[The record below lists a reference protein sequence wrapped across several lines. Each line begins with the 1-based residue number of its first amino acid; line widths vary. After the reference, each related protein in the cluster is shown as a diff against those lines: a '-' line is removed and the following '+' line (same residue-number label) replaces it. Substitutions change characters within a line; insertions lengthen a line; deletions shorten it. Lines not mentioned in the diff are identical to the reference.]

1 MANERNMI
9 WNYPLLTTSENK
21 QGKRTFTPKEFSYET
36 VGVDLS
42 VKGGLR
48 PFPGFTKAHSFTS
61 LSSETRH
68 GVGSEIIDVFPVS
81 FRIGTEFFG
90 YGFVYRA
97 KQDANNGGSVA
108 TGDVFIDYYI
118 KGEGWT
124 RGTLLYGTSG
134 NAHQP
139 MDVVV
144 FGRYVYVFIK
154 GAEPVLFYVK
164 YAAVAAATA
173 SVTIADQAL
182 LTGTDTLK
190 IISTAGD
197 THTLTAITSGTQ
209 TNLGSTDTT
218 GTFLVGSGTSDTATN
233 LATCIDGSSR
243 FSAAAV
249 GSKVTITQAVGGDAG
264 NTIVTLTLN
273 NSLAASKSNFSGGTG
288 FIGQTYREI
297 VETDTGPGVQMGI
310 ISPSDSNAVA
320 VGTLNVPSSVSHAQ
334 TFTSKTVGDY
344 WDATP
349 EDMDDPAD
357 LESGNY
363 AVGYV
368 LTDPATGR
376 KTSLSKLSQVK
387 SSDLITPSQGT
398 IMTKSCNF
406 NEIEG
411 KTITISDGTNVVIF
425 TLNVKYSANF
435 TFIDDQNTPSGTQTI
450 TLIDTAGTSR
460 TYTIDNDYGSSGG
473 LEFNSGATGNVA
485 ATNFKTVVE
494 SAAGH
499 NGTIAVTV
507 VGDQVTMSQETT
519 GAPGTLTISHSG
531 GWDALCDVNVQS
543 GFSNHNE
550 QPTAVKLASTAYRIY
565 CDGDVSGSSHYQKI
579 IAGINLAHTNGDLN
593 ISASSAGVLDSG
605 AHQTNLIASTPTLDG
620 NVDIETSITDTSV
633 LTVSGMAGASNFD
646 PGFIGIE
653 IIYDSSKFSKARI
666 YRSVRTQ
673 DAGGSYAAS
682 VVQLDKIIDLADYLA
697 TNQTGMTG
705 DYNRAI
711 YYFRLSDLALI
722 YQDPYVD
729 RSVFDE
735 NMPKAGA
742 GIEFDGILLTS
753 NIEGSGSAGSSGEE
767 GSFDQ
772 YRGLGEFRWS
782 SMAEASPELFPPE
795 NYHIP
800 SKIANQVTTFT
811 RSGGVVLGFSNNV
824 IMHISREFSGVSSY
838 MKVLPIHE
846 GFGVVN
852 KKAIQSIGPFTYYV
866 NEKGVKTVD
875 AQARLDS
882 LHALDGIIEDWKSD
896 FSSLSMSYDS
906 QGSVLFIMNKAKK
919 EAALMWL
926 NTASV
931 SELYDM
937 PFDLTVTGQWVS
949 DLSDADSDLTERAFF
964 LQNQPD
970 FTNTNADFSPT
981 LWVMDSK
988 RENLISS
995 SAASDFNGQQRITLL
1010 DGDADSRFRV
1020 SAWNGIAKTITIN
1033 TSTVGHQ
1040 GVVPSLRSTGANWVG
1055 AYVYIIGVADVAN
1068 ESRIGEKAQIRLL
1081 SAVGG
1086 GTVNTITCLNPSSG
1100 FTLSA
1105 GDRIAISPV
1114 YVKWGGS
1121 LLGYNDPMDP
1131 QNPTPTG
1138 LHIARGIDSISAYFS
1153 GVSGASF
1160 TDNVNTKDVFYK
1172 GSVFEGDSTTESSSS
1187 IPVNLSGAHTRSIQ
1201 EGESTYWAG
1210 LETHGVRGIAV
1221 SPGIEVF
1228 CPDLDFRL
1236 LSVIIE
1242 GKILPTFRTERP
1254 S

>member
-36 VGVDLS
+36 VGVDFS

-48 PFPGFTKAHSFTS
+48 PFPGFTEAHVFSS
-61 LSSETRH
+61 LPSAARH
-68 GVGSEIIDVFPVS
+68 GVGSEVIDVFPVS
-81 FRIGTEFFG
+81 FRIGTEYFG
-90 YGFVYRA
+90 YGIVYRA
-97 KQDANNGGSVA
+97 KQDAGNSGTVTN
-108 TGDVFIDYYI
+108 GDVFIDYYI

-124 RGTLLYGTSG
+124 RGTLLRTGSG
-134 NAHQP
+134 DAHQP

-154 GAEPVLFYVK
+154 SVEPVLFYVK
-164 YAAVAAATA
+164 YAVAVAATA
-173 SVTIADQAL
+173 SVTIADQSL
-182 LTGTDTLK
+182 LTATDTLK
-190 IISTAGD
+190 IISTSED
-197 THTLTAITSGTQ
+197 VHTITAILTGVQ
-209 TNLGSTDTT
+209 TNLAGSNTT
-218 GTFLVGSGTSDTATN
+218 GTFRVGTGTSDTATN
-233 LATCIDGSSR
+233 LATCINGSGR
-243 FSAAAV
+243 FTASAV
-249 GSKVTITQAVGGDAG
+249 GSQVTITQYVSGETG
-264 NTIVTLTLN
+264 NTVVTLTLVN
-273 NSLAASKSNFSGGTG
+273 AAAASKSNFSGGTG
-288 FIGQTYREI
+288 FVGVTYKEV

-310 ISPSDSNAVA
+310 ISPGDVNAVT
-320 VGTLNVPSSVSHAQ
+320 VGTLGVPSSVSHAQ
-334 TFTSKTVGDY
+334 VFTASTVGTH
-344 WDATP
+344 WDTTP
-349 EDMDDPAD
+349 EDMDDVAN
-357 LESGNY
+357 LEAGNY
-363 AVGYV
+363 AVAYV
-368 LTDPATGR
+368 LTDPDTGR

-387 SSDLITPSQGT
+387 QSNLVTKAEGT
-398 IMTKSCNF
+398 VTF
-406 NEIEG
+406 NDDTENNYTTEYV
-411 KTITISDGTNVVIF
+411 TISDGTNAVKFSMDETTSGIATSTITITAYTELNNGDKVNIVATDGTNYDFVCGAQNSSLGTWESDGSHATTATNLMNVINSALGIGGGRFTATVDGAVVTVAQTVIGTAGNTTV
-425 TLNVKYSANF
+425 TL
-435 TFIDDQNTPSGTQTI
+435 TDSGTAGMTKTDFTGGFNI
-450 TLIDTAGTSR
+450 KADSTNYTVRID
-460 TYTIDNDYGSSGG
+460 
-473 LEFNSGATGNVA
+473 GAANAVA
-485 ATNFKTVVE
+485 I
-494 SAAGH
+494 AALFH
-499 NGTIAVTV
+499 
-507 VGDQVTMSQETT
+507 
-519 GAPGTLTISHSG
+519 
-531 GWDALCDVNVQS
+531 
-543 GFSNHNE
+543 
-550 QPTAVKLASTAYRIY
+550 TAV
-565 CDGDVSGSSHYQKI
+565 
-579 IAGINLAHTNGDLN
+579 NLANTNGDLN
-593 ISASSAGVLDSG
+593 ITSSNSSSA
-605 AHQTNLIASTPTLDG
+605 TCNLIHTKGTTEG
-620 NVDIETSITDTSV
+620 NVDIVVYTTDTDI
-633 LTVSGMAGASNFD
+633 TVTGMAGASNFD
-646 PGFIGIE
+646 PGNIGIE

-682 VVQLDKIIDLADYLA
+682 IVQLDKIITLADYLA
-697 TNQTGMTG
+697 TDQTGMTG

-722 YQDPYVD
+722 YQDPYID

-753 NIEGSGSAGSSGEE
+753 NIEGSGTAGAAGEE
-767 GSFDQ
+767 GPFDQ

-800 SKIANQVTTFT
+800 SKIANQVSTFT

-824 IMHISREFSGVSSY
+824 IMHISREFTGVSSY

-846 GFGVVN
+846 GFGLVN

-949 DLSDADSDLTERAFF
+949 NLTDADSDLTERAFF

-970 FTNTNADFSPT
+970 FTSTNSAFVPK
-981 LWVMDSK
+981 LWVMDTK
-988 RENLISS
+988 RENIIVG
-995 SAASDFNGQQRITLL
+995 SAASNFNGEQRITLL
-1010 DGDADSRFRV
+1010 HGGADTRFRV
-1020 SAWNGIAKTITIN
+1020 LSFNSGAKTITID
-1033 TSTVGHQ
+1033 TSTSGHQ
-1040 GVVPSLRSTGANWVG
+1040 GAAPTLRSTGANWVG
-1055 AYVYIIGVADVAN
+1055 AYAYIIGVADVAN
-1068 ESRIGEKAQIRLL
+1068 ESRIGGKVQIK
-1081 SAVGG
+1081 SISGAV
-1086 GTVNTITCLNPSSG
+1086 ITYINESSG
-1100 FTLSA
+1100 IIFSA
-1105 GDRIAISPV
+1105 GDRIGISPV

-1138 LHIARGIDSISAYFS
+1138 LHIARGIDSISGYFS
-1153 GVSGASF
+1153 GISGASF
-1160 TDNVNTKDVFYK
+1160 IDNVNTKDVFYK
-1172 GSVFEGDSTTESSSS
+1172 GSMFEGDSITEVSSSV
-1187 IPVNLSGAHTRSIQ
+1187 PVDLSGSHTRSIQ

-1210 LETHGVRGIAV
+1210 FETHGVRGIAI
-1221 SPGIEVF
+1221 SPGLEVF

-1254 S
+1254 T